1 MREPTELPLQPPTTR
16 SRAHDKEDADDYVLD
31 VTAAAALLGRS
42 ENTVRRLI
50 REGELQAWQVHGPQA
65 LEYRLREA
73 DVLDLRRRRSTK
85 APTHPLTHSPAHSST
100 RPLAH
105 QRAEVSDGGEPQPT
119 ASPVNAAAAGVAGVQ
134 ALIEQA
140 TAPLVEANRR
150 LQDANE
156 RLTEQLV
163 SQAEELGRL
172 RERLAAA
179 EVVDEAAA
187 VEEQPGTSA
196 RVARD
201 SDNRGALWDELA
213 AYARPSPPQPQHKP
227 EPPPRRSLIRRLLHR

>member
-1 MREPTELPLQPPTTR
+1 MREPPKLPLQPPTTR

-50 REGELQAWQVHGPQA
+50 REGELPAWQVQGTQA

-73 DVLDLRRRRSTK
+73 DVLDVRRRRSTK
-85 APTHPLTHSPAHSST
+85 APTHPLTHSPAHSLT
-100 RPLAH
+100 RTLAH
-105 QRAEVSDGGEPQPT
+105 ERADLSDGEEPQPA

-140 TAPLVEANRR
+140 TAPLTEANRH

-156 RLTEQLV
+156 RLSAQLV

-179 EVVDEAAA
+179 EVVDD
-187 VEEQPGTSA
+187 A
-196 RVARD
+196 RVVQEQMSTPPVSAQG
-201 SDNRGALWDELA
+201 SDDHGALWDGLA
-213 AYARPSPPQPQHKP
+213 AHAQPVPPQLQLEP
-227 EPPPRRSLIRRLLHR
+227 EPSPRRSLIQRLLHR